1 MANMKI
7 NINGDETHLFY
18 EGMELEEAQAFAL
31 RQEAG
36 KGAHL
41 LVRFYVEKCE
51 VDISDGEMLKRLKK
65 YCSPKTESSEPNV
78 EEIADKVID
87 RLTQSMLGSIRS
99 ATCDIPQ
106 EDQE

>member
-1 MANMKI
+1 MKFF
-7 NINGDETHLFY
+7 L
-18 EGMELEEAQAFAL
+18 MKKLL
-31 RQEAG
+31 
-36 KGAHL
+36 KGNEKLHDGNLKYPPLNRNKHL
-41 LVRFYVEKCE
+41 LKNLQKKCE

-87 RLTQSMLGSIRS
+87 RLTQSMLGAIRS

>member
-1 MANMKI
+1 MK
-7 NINGDETHLFY
+7 ETQRAFFY
-18 EGMELEEAQAFAL
+18 EGAELEGVRAFAL
-31 RQEAG
+31 RQETG
-36 KGAHL
+36 KAAHL
-41 LVRFYVEKCE
+41 FVNFYIEKCE

-65 YCSPKTESSEPNV
+65 YCSPKTESSEPNI

-87 RLTQSMLGSIRS
+87 QLTQSMLGAIRL